1 MLMGLMLNA
10 LVDACL
16 LECAPTPATDRDRDC
31 DADYE
36 STNAGN

>member
-1 MLMGLMLNA
+1 MLNA
-10 LVDACL
+10 LVDASL
-16 LECAPTPATDRDRDC
+16 FECAAAPATDRDRDRDRDR